1 MKLLIQL
8 VLWIIIIFLGYQL
21 FNSVYEP
28 TKFNN
33 EKVKRYAKVIDRLKD
48 IRTAEL
54 AHLEITGKFNSSFD
68 SLVRFIDTAEFA
80 ITQRRDTSYA
90 DVERNRDFGLDAQT
104 GGYYIED
111 VVIDT
116 LSFVSVK
123 DSLFKNESIYKN
135 LDKLTVNNNDVNI
148 KLNAGHVI
156 KGDRKIAVFEARASK
171 DEILKDLPR
180 DLVIQEKQTQSVDG
194 VNGTHIK
201 VGSMTDVNTN
211 GNWPKQYDKAGE
223 EQ

>member
-8 VLWIIIIFLGYQL
+8 VLWIIIIFLGYKL

-28 TKFNN
+28 TKFNA
-33 EKVKRYAKVIDRLKD
+33 EKEKRYAKVIEQLKD

-54 AHLEITGKFNSSFD
+54 AHLQVTGKFNSSFD
-68 SLVRFIDTAEFA
+68 SLVRFIDTAQFA
-80 ITQRRDTSYA
+80 ITQRRDTIYD
-90 DVERNRDFGLDAQT
+90 DVERNKAFGVT
-104 GGYYIED
+104 GYYIED

-116 LSFVSVK
+116 LGFVSVK
-123 DSLFKNESIYKN
+123 DSIFNGSDRYKN
-135 LDKLTVNNNDVNI
+135 LDKIEVKGKEVPI
-148 KLNAGHVI
+148 SLNAGFI
-156 KGDRKIAVFEARASK
+156 MRSDRKIAVFEATASK
-171 DEILKDLPR
+171 DDILHDLAR

-194 VNGTHIK
+194 VNGTHIR

-223 EQ
+223 Q

>member
-8 VLWIIIIFLGYQL
+8 VLWIIIIFLGYKL

-28 TKFNN
+28 SKFNE
-33 EKVKRYAKVIDRLKD
+33 EKQKRYAKVIDVLKD

-54 AHLEITGKFNSSFD
+54 AYLEIEGRFTGSFD
-68 SLVRFIDTAEFA
+68 SLTKFIDTAQFA

-90 DVERNRDFGLDAQT
+90 DVERNRAFGLDPQT

-116 LSFVSVK
+116 LSFVPVK
-123 DSLFKNESIYKN
+123 DSLFKNSEQYKN
-135 LDKLTVNNNDVNI
+135 LSQATVKGNEVNI
-148 KLNAGHVI
+148 SLEAGFI
-156 KGDRKIAVFEARASK
+156 LRNDNQIAVFEAKASK
-171 DEILKDLPR
+171 DEILKGLNR
-180 DLVIQEKQTQSVDG
+180 DLIIQEKQTVSVDG
-194 VNGTHIK
+194 VNGSHII

-223 EQ
+223 Q

>member
-8 VLWIIIIFLGYQL
+8 VLWIIIIFLGYKL

-28 TKFNN
+28 TKFNA
-33 EKVKRYAKVIDRLKD
+33 EKEKRYAKVIEQLKD

-54 AHLEITGKFNSSFD
+54 AHLQVTGKFNSSFD
-68 SLVRFIDTAEFA
+68 SLVRFIDTAQFA
-80 ITQRRDTSYA
+80 ITQRRDTIYD
-90 DVERNRDFGLDAQT
+90 DVERNKAFGVT
-104 GGYYIED
+104 GYYIED

-116 LSFVSVK
+116 LGFVSVK
-123 DSLFKNESIYKN
+123 DSIFNGSDRYKN
-135 LDKLTVNNNDVNI
+135 LDKIEVKGKEVPI
-148 KLNAGHVI
+148 SLNAGFI
-156 KGDRKIAVFEARASK
+156 MRSDRKIAVFEATASK
-171 DEILKDLPR
+171 DDILHDLPR

-194 VNGTHIK
+194 VNGTHIR

-223 EQ
+223 Q